1 MWWFCGRKLDSEY
14 HAWLRSLGLPID
26 LKAKKRAVLRR
37 ISAEQAG
44 AELFSDLYAE
54 RVAILL
60 HFSKPSA
67 SDAHRW
73 MHTMV
78 NAYLENGMWAHYSES
93 MVYDGETIIGA
104 PGVNYTRVLALLS
117 IRVYLEQY

>member
-1 MWWFCGRKLDSEY
+1 MWWFCGGKLDSEY
-14 HAWLRSLGLPID
+14 HAWLLSLGLPID
-26 LKAKKRAVLRR
+26 LKAKQRAVLRR

-54 RVAILL
+54 RAAILL

-104 PGVNYTRVLALLS
+104 PAVC
-117 IRVYLEQY
+117 